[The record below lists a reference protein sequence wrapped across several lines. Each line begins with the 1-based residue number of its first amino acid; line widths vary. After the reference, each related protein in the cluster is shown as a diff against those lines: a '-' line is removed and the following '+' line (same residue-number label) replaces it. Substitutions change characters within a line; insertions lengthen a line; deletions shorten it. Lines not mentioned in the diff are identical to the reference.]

1 MAWLTA
7 QDEFNP
13 DQLPNSVL
21 GIAAALAQH
30 DSGVHRHKMGQ
41 LLFSQQ
47 GCISITL
54 NQSICILPPARLAW
68 IPPLVEHRAEV
79 TSFVDYRSIYL
90 DTHRYPV
97 LPLQLEVLATTPL
110 LQEVLERIACADF
123 DTDWEQ
129 GAPSNILAVFLDEIS
144 IARCELR
151 LLPLPSDRRLKHLV
165 RMPRLLPLHVLAQNI
180 GASEK
185 TISRIFRKETGLS
198 YQQWRQQ
205 WRLIKAIELLAEEYS
220 LSTVAS
226 QLDFSSDSAFLTFFK
241 NRVGCSPRVYM
252 RGTVTNRCRQVC

>member
-7 QDEFNP
+7 QDEFDP

-21 GIAAALAQH
+21 GIAAALVQH

-47 GCISITL
+47 GCICITL

-79 TSFVDYRSIYL
+79 TGVVGYRSIYL
-90 DTHRYPV
+90 DTHRYSV
-97 LPLQLEVLATTPL
+97 LPLQLEVLGTTPL
-110 LQEVLERIACADF
+110 FREALERIACADF

-129 GAPSNILAVFLDEIS
+129 GAPANILAVCLDEIS
-144 IARCELR
+144 IARRELT
-151 LLPLPSDRRLKHLV
+151 LLPLPSDRRLKHLL
-165 RMPRLLPLHVLAQNI
+165 RMPRLLPLHVLAQNT
-180 GASEK
+180 GASAK
-185 TISRIFRKETGLS
+185 TISRIFRKETGVS
-198 YQQWRQQ
+198 YQEWRQQ
-205 WRLIKAIELLAEEYS
+205 WRLIKAIELLAADYR
-220 LSTVAS
+220 LSDVAC
-226 QLDFSSDSAFLTFFK
+226 QLGFSSDSAFLTFFK

-252 RGTVTNRCRQVC
+252 RGTVTT